1 METKKEQFSKKY
13 DQAVNHITELFL
25 FYKKN
30 YSCFDNEQ
38 IAEEILKIT
47 KCQLEYL
54 KNKEFLLDGYF
65 GKA

>member
-30 YSCFDNEQ
+30 YSFFNNEQ
-38 IAEEILKIT
+38 IVEQILKIT
-47 KCQLEYL
+47 KSQLEYL
-54 KNKEFLLDGYF
+54 KNKEILLDEYF
-65 GKA
+65 GKI

>member
-30 YSCFDNEQ
+30 YGFFDNEQ
-38 IAEEILKIT
+38 IA
-47 KCQLEYL
+47 
-54 KNKEFLLDGYF
+54 
-65 GKA
+65 

>member
-1 METKKEQFSKKY
+1 METKRKQFVEKY
-13 DQAVNHITELFL
+13 DKTVGTISDF
-25 FYKKN
+25 FFFFKKN
-30 YSCFDNEQ
+30 YPFFDNEQ